1 MELSRFRK
9 SYCLLVVIRVT
20 VFDAKTICPTKDELA
35 RYEYVALF
43 VPSDTVASREV
54 LSSVEC

>member
-20 VFDAKTICPTKDELA
+20 VFDAKTICPTNDELA
-35 RYEYVALF
+35 RYEYVAIL
-43 VPSDTVASREV
+43 VPSLTVARGEA
-54 LSSVEC
+54 LQTQP